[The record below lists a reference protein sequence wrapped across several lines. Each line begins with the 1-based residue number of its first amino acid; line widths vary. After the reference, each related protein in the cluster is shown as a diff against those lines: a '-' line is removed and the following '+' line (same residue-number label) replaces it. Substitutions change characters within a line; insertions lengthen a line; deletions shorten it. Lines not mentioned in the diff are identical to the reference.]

1 MARVVVILKSG
12 KVMDPVSGVHNVAHV
27 LGRMAQGAH
36 LGYSFGVAEVKNV
49 TTASSGLTKEEKRAV
64 VMAAIEA
71 TLKLL

>member
-1 MARVVVILKSG
+1 MARVVVVSKSG

-27 LGRMAQGAH
+27 LGRTVQGAY
-36 LGYSFGVAEVKNV
+36 LGYSFGVAEVRTG